1 MFVSKHV
8 IFLEKEFL
16 LRDSGSKVEL
26 EEIQDVQA
34 EENQLP
40 ELEADIHSAEIA
52 ANPFE
57 AQALRRSSRIRTVPE
72 R

>member
-8 IFLEKEFL
+8 IFLEKDFF

-26 EEIQDVQA
+26 EEIQDVQT

-40 ELEADIHSAEIA
+40 ELEADIHSAEIP
-52 ANPFE
+52 ANPFK
-57 AQALRRSSRIRTVPE
+57 AQALRRSSRIRTISE